1 MFSYDGASKNKNEIV
16 YCFYCN
22 GHLKHIH
29 MPPHQHPA
37 TVYTVGYNVLP
48 PPQAE
53 DQYSPRDGSPPNNT
67 DGTNRQKSNN
77 FSRRRISSPIYTAAR
92 HYRHRLT
99 CKDLPERCIVGYDTT
114 RPQIEA
120 YEGRRWPSFSGSRL
134 RLVVF
139 LCFCGWLSACVPYL
153 AESHDHLHFAKLLCK
168 KLDGRWG

>member
-1 MFSYDGASKNKNEIV
+1 MAALNSSL
-16 YCFYCN
+16 
-22 GHLKHIH
+22 GHPTTISRQYRLSSTMYYHRHKQRINI
-29 MPPHQHPA
+29 PLEVA
-37 TVYTVGYNVLP
+37 
-48 PPQAE
+48 PQ
-53 DQYSPRDGSPPNNT
+53 QYRWC
-67 DGTNRQKSNN
+67 TNRQKSNN

-120 YEGRRWPSFSGSRL
+120 YEGRLWPSFSGSRL

>member
-1 MFSYDGASKNKNEIV
+1 MAALNTSV
-16 YCFYCN
+16 
-22 GHLKHIH
+22 GHPTGISRQYMLLATIYYHCHKQKIPI
-29 MPPHQHPA
+29 PPEA
-37 TVYTVGYNVLP
+37 A
-48 PPQAE
+48 PQ
-53 DQYSPRDGSPPNNT
+53 QYRWC
-67 DGTNRQKSNN
+67 TNHQKSNN

-120 YEGRRWPSFSGSRL
+120 YEGRLWPSFSGSRL

>member
-1 MFSYDGASKNKNEIV
+1 MAALNSSL
-16 YCFYCN
+16 
-22 GHLKHIH
+22 GHPTTISRQYRLLSTMYYHRHKQRINI
-29 MPPHQHPA
+29 PPETA
-37 TVYTVGYNVLP
+37 P
-48 PPQAE
+48 PPQ
-53 DQYSPRDGSPPNNT
+53 QYRWC
-67 DGTNRQKSNN
+67 TNGQKSMPLR
-77 FSRRRISSPIYTAAR
+77 RRRISSPIYPAAR

-120 YEGRRWPSFSGSRL
+120 YEGRLWPSFSGSRL

>member
-1 MFSYDGASKNKNEIV
+1 MATLNTSICHPTSIQRQYTPSATMYYHRHKQRINI
-16 YCFYCN
+16 
-22 GHLKHIH
+22 
-29 MPPHQHPA
+29 PPETAP
-37 TVYTVGYNVLP
+37 
-48 PPQAE
+48 
-53 DQYSPRDGSPPNNT
+53 PPNNT

-120 YEGRRWPSFSGSRL
+120 YEGRLWPSFSGSRL